1 MVLFFFNRT
10 ISFVLSILKIPQMS
24 DLKEKTKGV
33 FAFVSQPQCLFFI
46 GIAQVNFS
54 HIVTKLYHCFRKIK
68 NRIQR

>member
-1 MVLFFFNRT
+1 
-10 ISFVLSILKIPQMS
+10 MS

-54 HIVTKLYHCFRKIK
+54 HI
-68 NRIQR
+68 